1 LIDGIIRIDNRHRE
15 DNTFSDD
22 LKSPRSVYHS
32 VSSVVYLV
40 GGVRESLYNQALFLS
55 LDILS
60 FSPYS
65 GTIHSEK
72 LPWKG
77 HLLARE
83 LGDNPRNEEH
93 VPLPYD
99 SDISILYRTVP
110 QTIAL
115 FREYYFTSRCDV
127 SHIFWHDHLECK

>member
-1 LIDGIIRIDNRHRE
+1 M
-15 DNTFSDD
+15 
-22 LKSPRSVYHS
+22 
-32 VSSVVYLV
+32 YLV
-40 GGVRESLYNQALFLS
+40 GGVRESLYNRTLFLS
-55 LDILS
+55 PDILS

-93 VPLPYD
+93 VPLPHD
-99 SDISILYRTVP
+99 SDILILDCRTVHQMNAP
-110 QTIAL
+110 
-115 FREYYFTSRCDV
+115 FRKYYFKSSCDMPLILARL
-127 SHIFWHDHLECK
+127 S